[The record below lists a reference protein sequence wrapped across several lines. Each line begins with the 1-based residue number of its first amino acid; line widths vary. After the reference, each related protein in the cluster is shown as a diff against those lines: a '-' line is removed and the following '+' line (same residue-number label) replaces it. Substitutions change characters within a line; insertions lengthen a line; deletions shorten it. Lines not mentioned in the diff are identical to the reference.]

1 MSKFQSIVQGI
12 DYVEAVRKKT
22 LFVQTRKR
30 HNGRVRGVI
39 RDRNLEL
46 PYWVTMVEANVL
58 VRGEN
63 KIKLR
68 CLQYAKFSLLLGKI
82 NRSEKFIC

>member
-12 DYVEAVRKKT
+12 DYVEAVRQKT

-30 HNGRVRGVI
+30 HNGRVSAVI

-46 PYWVTMVEANVL
+46 PYWVTMVEANV
-58 VRGEN
+58 V
-63 KIKLR
+63 KTK
-68 CLQYAKFSLLLGKI
+68 
-82 NRSEKFIC
+82 